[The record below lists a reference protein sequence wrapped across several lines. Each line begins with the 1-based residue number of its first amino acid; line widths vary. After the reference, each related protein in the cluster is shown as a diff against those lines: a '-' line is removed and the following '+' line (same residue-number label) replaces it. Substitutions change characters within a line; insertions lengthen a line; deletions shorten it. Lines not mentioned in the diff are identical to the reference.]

1 MSTITDRLW
10 SAFSKGRFLLPR
22 QVVVQGSIEA
32 TIPGRIDGNVK
43 GDVKTEGMLVI
54 GPEGSVRGNVYAT
67 DLVTY
72 GKIYGDIFISNKAVI
87 SNEAYV
93 KGDVNAVV
101 LEVKEG
107 AVIEGAIR
115 KNISA
120 RHEPDLLKP
129 ADAETDTPE
138 VEKALKPPEE
148 ERASWF

>member
-43 GDVKTEGMLVI
+43 GDVKTVGMLVI

-72 GKIYGDIFISNKAVI
+72 GKIYGDIYISNKAVI
-87 SNEAYV
+87 SNVAYI
-93 KGDVNAVV
+93 KGDVNALI
-101 LEVKEG
+101 LE
-107 AVIEGAIR
+107 
-115 KNISA
+115 
-120 RHEPDLLKP
+120 
-129 ADAETDTPE
+129 
-138 VEKALKPPEE
+138 
-148 ERASWF
+148 

>member
-43 GDVKTEGMLVI
+43 GDVKTVGMLVI

-72 GKIYGDIFISNKAVI
+72 GKIYGDIYISNKAVI

-120 RHEPDLLKP
+120 RHEPDPLKP
-129 ADAETDTPE
+129 ADAEADTQE
-138 VEKALKPPEE
+138 VEKVVKPPEE

>member
-72 GKIYGDIFISNKAVI
+72 GKIYGDIYISNKAVI

-120 RHEPDLLKP
+120 RHEPDTLKP
-129 ADAETDTPE
+129 ADAETDSTE
-138 VEKALKPPEE
+138 VEKVVKPPEE

>member
-43 GDVKTEGMLVI
+43 GDVKTVGMLVI

-72 GKIYGDIFISNKAVI
+72 GKIYGDIYISNKAVI

-120 RHEPDLLKP
+120 RHEPDPLKP
-129 ADAETDTPE
+129 ADAEADTPE
-138 VEKALKPPEE
+138 VEKVVKPPEE

>member
-43 GDVKTEGMLVI
+43 GDVKTVGMLVI

-72 GKIYGDIFISNKAVI
+72 GKIYGDIYISNKAVI

-120 RHEPDLLKP
+120 RHEPDPLKP
-129 ADAETDTPE
+129 ADAEADAPE
-138 VEKALKPPEE
+138 VEKVVKPPEE

>member
-120 RHEPDLLKP
+120 KYEPDLLKP
-129 ADAETDTPE
+129 ADAETATPE
-138 VEKALKPPEE
+138 VQKTLKPPEE
-148 ERASWF
+148 ESASWF